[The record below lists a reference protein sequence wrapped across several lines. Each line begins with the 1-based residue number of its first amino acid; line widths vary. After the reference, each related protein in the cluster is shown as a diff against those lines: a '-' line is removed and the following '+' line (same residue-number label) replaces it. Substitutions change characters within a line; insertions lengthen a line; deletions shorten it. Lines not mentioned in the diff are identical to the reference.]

1 MNNNRNFLFYGI
13 GSIAFGIKGNA
24 FSWFLFFYY
33 NMVIGLPAWMASLA
47 LGIATIWDA
56 FSDLL
61 IGYSSDHTKS
71 RLGRRHPYM
80 YAALLPVP
88 IFFYYLWNPPIF
100 QTDINLFLYLLIMA
114 ILVRTSTTL
123 FEIPNQSLGPE
134 ITRDYHERTRM
145 MSLRYFFGWISGTV
159 MTILMW
165 FIFLKP
171 TEEYPNAQL
180 NPEGYQTYG
189 IVAALLMVAAMIIS
203 SLGLNKI
210 IPELSKPAKNN
221 NFREI
226 KSELKNTLLNRS
238 FLVLFIGGI
247 FAGMAAGFS
256 SSLNIYFNTFFW
268 GFSTIQIGIVSIIA
282 GIPGIIT
289 AMIIS
294 QRLSVKIGKRRAAII
309 CGMIALVLTPVPY
322 TLRVYGYLPGFG
334 SNELLAIMS
343 AYYFIEVSTGVAV
356 TILVSSMVSD
366 IVEDSELT
374 TKKRSEGIFF
384 SAQGFSSKAVSGVG
398 IFLAGLVTTLA
409 GLPSD
414 AKPGSVDDTILVNI
428 ALFFVPI
435 YMILYLLSLYFLNL
449 YKIDKETHERN
460 ISTINQRVEQ

>member
-1 MNNNRNFLFYGI
+1 MKNNRNFFFYGI

-80 YAALLPVP
+80 YAALIPVP
-88 IFFYYLWNPPIF
+88 IFFYYLWNPPSF
-100 QTDINLFLYLLIMA
+100 QTEINLFLYLLIMA

-134 ITRDYHERTRM
+134 ITREYHERTKM
-145 MSLRYFFGWISGTV
+145 MSLRYFFGWMGGTV

-171 TEEYPNAQL
+171 TSDYPNGQL
-180 NPEGYQTYG
+180 NPEGYQIYG
-189 IVAALLMVAAMIIS
+189 IVAASLMLLAMIIS
-203 SLGLNKI
+203 SLGLNKL
-210 IPELSKPAKNN
+210 IPNLSKPAKNN
-221 NFREI
+221 NFSEI
-226 KSELKNTLLNRS
+226 KDELRNTLLNPS

-256 SSLNIYFNTFFW
+256 SALNIYFNTFFW
-268 GFSTIQIGIVSIIA
+268 GFNNIQIGVVTLVA
-282 GIPGIIT
+282 VVPGIIG
-289 AMIIS
+289 AMVIS
-294 QRLSVKIGKRRAAII
+294 RVLSVKIGKRLAAII
-309 CGMIALVLTPVPY
+309 CGMIALILTPVPY
-322 TLRVYGYLPGFG
+322 GLRIYGIMPEFG
-334 SNELLAIMS
+334 SNDLLFLMS
-343 AYYFIEVSTGVAV
+343 LYYFIEVSTGVAV

-384 SAQGFSSKAVSGVG
+384 SAQGFSNKAVSGVG
-398 IFLAGLVTTLA
+398 IFLAGLVTSLA
-409 GLPSD
+409 GLTSE
-414 AKPGSVDDTILVNI
+414 AKPGEVDDSILINV
-428 ALFFVPI
+428 ALIFVPI
-435 YMILYLLSLYFLNL
+435 YMVLYLLSLYFLSL
-449 YKIDKETHERN
+449 YKIDRETHENN
-460 ISTINQRVEQ
+460 ISAIDQRTL